1 MSKTTGASV
10 GKRGV
15 VDQALKPLKVCLL
28 LSLVIY
34 MAYLLAQV
42 SWVLMPSPSGQPVV
56 LSKQVSTSAAGLLS
70 AKAGNVPNLDLFGK
84 VGVKPAIKLDQPKE
98 APKTRL
104 RLALK
109 GVFTE
114 EQGGDSGAIIEEIGR
129 STEYY
134 RIGDKV
140 PGNATLEEVYSD
152 RVLIR
157 RAGRLETLAFDDVVG
172 KGSAIAKVNAPK
184 RKSPAV
190 TRDVETPEEFIEEA
204 TRRLSADPASALTS
218 VGLSRGENGGYVYQ
232 GNNPMLSGMNL
243 DKGDVIMSVN
253 GHSLGDVQQDREL
266 MRTLYE
272 EGSVEVEVVRDGA
285 SFFVNYPLR

>member
-1 MSKTTGASV
+1 MTALGGERLSKITKLERVLRPA
-10 GKRGV
+10 K
-15 VDQALKPLKVCLL
+15 ALL
-28 LSLVIY
+28 LTALVIY
-34 MAYLLAQV
+34 VAYLLAQLSWHVV
-42 SWVLMPSPSGQPVV
+42 SQPIAKPVV
-56 LSKQVSTSAAGLLS
+56 LSEISIASSAGLTERAS
-70 AKAGNVPNLDLFGK
+70 AVPRLHLFGK
-84 VGVKPAIKLDQPKE
+84 VGVTALAKSDQPKT

-104 RLALK
+104 RLVLK

-114 EQGGDSGAIIEEIGR
+114 DLGSASGAIIEEIGR

-157 RAGRLETLAFDDVVG
+157 RAGKLETLAFDDVSSE
-172 KGSAIAKVNAPK
+172 GSSIAKVQAPK
-184 RKSPAV
+184 QNAQAYRS
-190 TRDVETPEEFIEEA
+190 DVDTPEKFIEEA
-204 TRRLSADPASALTS
+204 ARRLSEDPSSALSS
-218 VGLSRGENGGYVYQ
+218 VGLAQGENGGYVYQ

-243 DKGDVIMSVN
+243 EKGDVIMSVN
-253 GHSLGDVQQDREL
+253 GHSLGDVQRDREL

-272 EGSVEVEVVRDGA
+272 QGSVEVEVVRDGA